1 MSVSF
6 FVSVC
11 TLSSFIFLKH
21 TVLNKKQKCFIKL
34 VKKLVTYTCLTLCD
48 TLPCLHFAN
57 INQATD
63 TGWECWFPQTRQT
76 KGSHLVLFYMQSA
89 KRGSERWGMGGL
101 VLKQEMTSIVSAQL
115 ATMKE
120 GASPLGGGG
129 GGVVEVIRGTDLD
142 LYKKNRL
149 FTYLISRI
157 GIFWMVFMNTLQ
169 EYGRN
174 KTVMP
179 FWTQRDEIA

>member
-34 VKKLVTYTCLTLCD
+34 VKKLVTYTCLTLCG

-76 KGSHLVLFYMQSA
+76 KGLHLVLFYMQSA

-101 VLKQEMTSIVSAQL
+101 VLKQEMTSIASAQL

-129 GGVVEVIRGTDLD
+129 WGNSGYWLRFIQ
-142 LYKKNRL
+142 KKNRL

-157 GIFWMVFMNTLQ
+157 GIFWMVFMKTLQ